1 MTTNPNPPTPTTT
14 PDLAATGNAAITM
27 PPLQARRPATRDP
40 LRAPPGLRRFAKA
53 NSTAPVN
60 RVLHPGLNRSW

>member
-1 MTTNPNPPTPTTT
+1 
-14 PDLAATGNAAITM
+14 LAATGNAAITM
-27 PPLQARRPATRDP
+27 PPLQARRPSTRDP